1 MKIRHQ
7 LVYEAPPAEVFAMR
21 ADPAFRER
29 VCQALDTVSQ
39 EISVDETDAG
49 LTVRVDMQQHTHGVP
64 AFARKIVGET
74 TRVVQTEHWATDTAA
89 DLEVE
94 IPGKPGHIRGRLTLA
109 AEGATSVYT
118 FEGEATI
125 KIPLVGGK
133 LEGLIHELFLEG
145 MDTEQRVGAAWLA
158 GEHR

>member
-21 ADPAFRER
+21 ADPAFREA

-39 EISVDETDAG
+39 DVTVEETDAG
-49 LTVRVDMQQHTHGVP
+49 LTVRVDMLQHTHGVP
-64 AFARKIVGET
+64 SFARKIVGET
-74 TRVVQTEHWATDTAA
+74 TRVVQTERWATDSAA
-89 DLEVE
+89 DLEVQ
-94 IPGKPGHIRGRLTLA
+94 IPGKPGHIRGRLTLS
-109 AEGATSVYT
+109 AEGTASVYT

-125 KIPLVGGK
+125 RIPLVGGK
-133 LEGLIHELFLEG
+133 LEGLIEELFVEG

-158 GEHR
+158 GDHA